1 MYYQCNLLKKNNGS
15 QHLSGTALHNWLI
28 LPVSRPNYGLSEYRG
43 RHLHLVMI
51 YRRWCLCFILL
62 CTDCFIMVCTSIE
75 SLILICWSDYILVH
89 YFFQMLLQKQDS
101 EQELSMKIEKLQ
113 AERSSLQERVQA
125 LQRALATL
133 ETEKRESERE
143 QIRLE
148 KDKSALQKTL
158 DKVCISL
165 FDVLIQIS
173 WSAQVLWY
181 EKIKLRN

>member
-1 MYYQCNLLKKNNGS
+1 
-15 QHLSGTALHNWLI
+15 
-28 LPVSRPNYGLSEYRG
+28 
-43 RHLHLVMI
+43 
-51 YRRWCLCFILL
+51 
-62 CTDCFIMVCTSIE
+62 MVCTSIE
-75 SLILICWSDYILVH
+75 SLILNCLSDYILVH

-173 WSAQVLWY
+173 WSAQVL
-181 EKIKLRN
+181 